1 MTKGTLNR
9 SYRIKFR
16 ASKCGCAGIGRQAGL
31 KIRWAYA
38 RGGSSPPTR
47 TIFLFTLSPFGLC
60 STGAAHKRRG
70 AVAPS
75 FKKLR
80 LGSSVW
86 LEVYGDF
93 GGGVGTGASERL
105 GPSGPRG

>member
-47 TIFLFTLSPFGLC
+47 TNSLSQ
-60 STGAAHKRRG
+60 
-70 AVAPS
+70 
-75 FKKLR
+75 
-80 LGSSVW
+80 
-86 LEVYGDF
+86 
-93 GGGVGTGASERL
+93 SERL
-105 GPSGPRG
+105 IQIQYS